1 MPGGAYVGRAVLEH
15 SSLLS
20 IEALAK
26 KTGRFLTEE
35 DFRFAPSNDTYN
47 AYHFGILRL
56 NRTAGATQPWY
67 R

>member
-1 MPGGAYVGRAVLEH
+1 M
-15 SSLLS
+15 
-20 IEALAK
+20 
-26 KTGRFLTEE
+26 TEE

-67 R
+67 RLAQRYGP